1 MATIFSHVLIPITL
15 RVGFGRERISNR
27 LLALGCLG
35 AILPDGD
42 VIAFKLGIA
51 YEDAFGHRGASHSI
65 SFALLM
71 GVLAMLFS
79 KQLHASKI
87 SAFLVMFISTLSH
100 ACLDAMTSGGHGVA
114 LLWPYDDTRYFFPW
128 RPIKVSP
135 IGSAFFTERGMQTVI
150 SEAKTIL
157 LWCVVSGT
165 LMFGIRRVFSTKER

>member
-15 RVGFGRERISNR
+15 RVGFGRDRISNR

-42 VIAFKLGIA
+42 VVAFKLGIA

-71 GVLAMLFS
+71 GILAMLFS
-79 KQLHASKI
+79 KPLHASKT

-114 LLWPYDDTRYFFPW
+114 LLWPYEDTRYFFPW

-135 IGSAFFTERGMQTVI
+135 IGGAFFSERGMQTVV

-157 LWCVVSGT
+157 VWCAAIGA
-165 LMFGIRRVFSTKER
+165 LMFGIRRVFSSKER